1 MSPTRASALALL
13 ALFAVVARPIA
24 QEGVRESDRLKEAI
38 VVLDEVMGAG
48 DKAVPKSILERAE
61 AIAVFPGMVKA
72 GFVFGG
78 SFGRGAISVRDAKS
92 GAWSSPGFL
101 TIAGGSLGL
110 QIGAEAVDL
119 VLVVQNRRGLDQL
132 LQNQF
137 KIGADAGVAAGP
149 VGRDAS
155 AATDIQMR
163 AQILTYS
170 RSRGIFAGLT
180 VVGSTIQQDRDANER
195 FYGTAYR
202 TTQIVNEHLG
212 GAPEP
217 TAAWK
222 AALAK
227 YAGGT
232 P

>member
-1 MSPTRASALALL
+1 MSAPRLPVALALVAL
-13 ALFAVVARPIA
+13 ALVARPVA

-38 VVLDEVMGAG
+38 VVLDEVMSAD
-48 DKAVPKSILERAE
+48 DKAVPRSILERAE

-78 SFGRGAISVRDAKS
+78 SFGRGAISVRDSNS
-92 GAWSSPGFL
+92 GAWSSPAFL

-170 RSRGIFAGLT
+170 RTPRHLRRPHGGRQHHPPGPRRQRALLRHGLPHHA
-180 VVGSTIQQDRDANER
+180 DRE
-195 FYGTAYR
+195 
-202 TTQIVNEHLG
+202 
-212 GAPEP
+212 
-217 TAAWK
+217 
-222 AALAK
+222 
-227 YAGGT
+227 
-232 P
+232 

>member
-1 MSPTRASALALL
+1 M
-13 ALFAVVARPIA
+13 
-24 QEGVRESDRLKEAI
+24 
-38 VVLDEVMGAG
+38 
-48 DKAVPKSILERAE
+48 
-61 AIAVFPGMVKA
+61 
-72 GFVFGG
+72 
-78 SFGRGAISVRDAKS
+78 RDSNS
-92 GAWSSPGFL
+92 GAWSSPAFL

-110 QIGAEAVDL
+110 EIGAEAVDL

-132 LQNQF
+132 LQNQY

-180 VVGSTIQQDRDANER
+180 VVGSTIHEDRDANER

-202 TTQIVNEHLG
+202 TTQIVNGHLG
-212 GAPEP
+212 GSPEP
-217 TAAWK
+217 SGAWK
-222 AALAK
+222 ATLAK
-227 YAGGT
+227 YAGGK

>member
-1 MSPTRASALALL
+1 MRPIRPAVIATLGLALV
-13 ALFAVVARPIA
+13 AVSVA
-24 QEGVRESDRLKEAI
+24 QEGVRESDRLREAI
-38 VVLDEVMGAG
+38 VVLDEVMGAE

-61 AIAVFPGMVKA
+61 AIAIFPGLLKA
-72 GFVFGG
+72 GFVVGG
-78 SFGRGAISVRDAKS
+78 QFGRGLISVRDPVTK
-92 GAWSSPGFL
+92 AWSSPGFL
-101 TIAGGSLGL
+101 TITGGSLGF
-110 QIGAEAVDL
+110 QIGAQAVDL

-137 KIGADAGVAAGP
+137 KIGADASVAAGP
-149 VGRDAS
+149 VGRDVS

-170 RSRGIFAGLT
+170 RSRGIFAGITLN
-180 VVGSTIQQDRDANER
+180 GSTISQDRDANER

-212 GAPEP
+212 GSPEP
-217 TAAWK
+217 SGTWK
-222 AALAK
+222 ATLAK